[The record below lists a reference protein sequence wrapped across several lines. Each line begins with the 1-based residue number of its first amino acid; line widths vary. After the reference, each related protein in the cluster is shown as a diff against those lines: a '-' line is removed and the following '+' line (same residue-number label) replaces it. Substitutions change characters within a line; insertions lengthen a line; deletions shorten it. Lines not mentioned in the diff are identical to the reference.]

1 MGFIADIEA
10 RTQSERAAIL
20 AHQFVS
26 GGGDGTLPVEKFKH
40 YFTQDYVYL
49 IDYSRALALASAKAP
64 MLDDMSWFAGLLD
77 ETLNVEMALHRDY
90 CREFDISAEELE
102 ATVGAPSNVAYTNFL
117 LETAYQGSFGELLAS
132 LLPCQWGY
140 WEIADHLRRQGLP
153 QNAPLYTKWIEMYT
167 SDEFSALAHHIREMA
182 NRIGDESNPAELA
195 AMCQAYQTSV
205 RLEHRV
211 WDMAFSLE
219 GWKG

>member
-1 MGFIADIEA
+1 
-10 RTQSERAAIL
+10 
-20 AHQFVS
+20 
-26 GGGDGTLPVEKFKH
+26 
-40 YFTQDYVYL
+40 
-49 IDYSRALALASAKAP
+49 

-77 ETLNVEMALHRDY
+77 ETLNVEMALRRDY

-140 WEIADHLRRQGLP
+140 WEIGDLLRRQGLP
-153 QNAPLYTKWIEMYT
+153 RNAPLYTRWIEMYT

-182 NRIGDESNPAELA
+182 DRIGDESNPAELA
-195 AMCQAYQTSV
+195 AMGQAYQTSV
-205 RLEHRV
+205 RLEHRF

-219 GWKG
+219 GWTG

>member
-1 MGFIADIEA
+1 M
-10 RTQSERAAIL
+10 
-20 AHQFVS
+20 
-26 GGGDGTLPVEKFKH
+26 
-40 YFTQDYVYL
+40 
-49 IDYSRALALASAKAP
+49 ASAKAP

-90 CREFDISAEELE
+90 CREFGISAEELE
-102 ATVGAPSNVAYTNFL
+102 ATVGAPSNAAYTNFL

-140 WEIADHLRRQGLP
+140 WAIGDHLRRQGLP

-182 NRIGDESNPAELA
+182 DRIGDESNPAELA
-195 AMCQAYQTSV
+195 AMGQAYQTSV
-205 RLEHRV
+205 RLEHRF